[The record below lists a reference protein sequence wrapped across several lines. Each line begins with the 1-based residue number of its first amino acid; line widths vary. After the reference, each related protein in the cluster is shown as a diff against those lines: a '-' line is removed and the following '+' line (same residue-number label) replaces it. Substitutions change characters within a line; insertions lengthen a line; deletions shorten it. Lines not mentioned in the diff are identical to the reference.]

1 MSQTEFIEAI
11 KSGNQAS
18 VQQMIQAGADLK
30 QQDKQGWTPLNWA
43 AGSGHLEI
51 VELLLEHGADP
62 LAVGR
67 DLRTPQLIA
76 LAAGHAEVVKR
87 LREAEAKAGA
97 SQSSDRKYCTAYHL
111 GELRRYSAWTENKPD
126 AGNGSK
132 EAAPDENGQTGQND
146 QAQALGDDDVVF
158 LHQDYTVTKSIWAG
172 EDVIFDRV
180 TEQWK
185 EFCNNELRF
194 TVPDNLDL
202 ISKPAE
208 AAQSA
213 A

>member
-1 MSQTEFIEAI
+1 MSQMELVEAI
-11 KSGNQAS
+11 KSGNRES
-18 VQQMIQAGADLK
+18 VKELIESGADLN

-67 DLRTPQLIA
+67 DLRTPQMIA
-76 LAAGHAEVVKR
+76 LAAGHAELVKR
-87 LREAEAKAGA
+87 LRQAEAQGKGGEAE
-97 SQSSDRKYCTAYHL
+97 SSARKYCMAYHL
-111 GELRRYSAWTENKPD
+111 GMLRRYPAWTENKLE

-132 EAAPDENGQTGQND
+132 DAAGDKSGES
-146 QAQALGDDDVVF
+146 QAPSDDDVVF
-158 LHQDYTVTKSIWAG
+158 LHQDYTVTKSIWSG
-172 EDVIFDRV
+172 EDVVFDNV
-180 TEQWK
+180 SEQWK
-185 EFCNNELRF
+185 DFCNTELRF
-194 TVPDNLDL
+194 VVPDSLDL
-202 ISKPAE
+202 IVKPAE

>member
-1 MSQTEFIEAI
+1 MSQMEFIEAI

-87 LREAEAKAGA
+87 LREAEAAAGA
-97 SQSSDRKYCTAYHL
+97 SQSLDRKYCKAYHL
-111 GELRRYSAWTENKPD
+111 GELRRYSAWAENKPA

-132 EAAPDENGQTGQND
+132 EAAATNPND
-146 QAQALGDDDVVF
+146 QNGDSQARADNDVVF
-158 LHQDYTVTKSIWAG
+158 LHQDYTVTNSMWAG
-172 EDVIFDRV
+172 EDVIFDQV

-194 TVPDNLDL
+194 TVPDSLDL
-202 ISKPAE
+202 ITKPVE